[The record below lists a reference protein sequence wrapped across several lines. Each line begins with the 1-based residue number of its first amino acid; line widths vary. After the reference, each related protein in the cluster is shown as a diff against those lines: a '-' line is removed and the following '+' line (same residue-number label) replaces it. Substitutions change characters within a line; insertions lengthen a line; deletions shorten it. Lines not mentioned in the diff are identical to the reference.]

1 MNVILRW
8 LRPLISYNIRHA
20 GPILLISISLAIV
33 SAFFAIRLKI
43 DTDIANLL
51 PENYESVKALER
63 LQATVGGEIDLQ
75 VAIISP
81 SFEANR
87 AYAYALIEQAQKAVY
102 SKNNEPFFE
111 RVEFKKETEVL
122 RDNALFL
129 ATHKELDAIHNFLT
143 TKIEDIKLEVNPFY
157 FDLGLE
163 EEDTTSQASS
173 IEQFEASYEA
183 IIPSEYPVSEDS
195 TVMVISFYPTGS
207 KSDVQ
212 FLREMFRTTEQLIQK
227 TDPSA
232 FHPQMKVSSG
242 GRLSRHLMEL
252 DSITKDVFNS
262 FTSGITSVLLVV
274 MLYFFIKKLVNYRRG
289 AIEDQ
294 KVGMLG
300 HLLRS
305 PVPVIIIGLPLVISL
320 SYTFGL
326 AYMFLGTLN
335 TMTSVLFVIL
345 FGMGI
350 DYGIHFYAR
359 YLEIRSSGMSVQDAI
374 MSTYDSSGSAIMTS
388 SLTTAVSLFILVVA
402 DFRGFSEFGLIS
414 GTGIVLAFFAMIF
427 ILPTLV
433 VVCER
438 WGLILVNENVVAV
451 NSAIPKR
458 YPFARAIVSSG
469 LIITTVIIIFL
480 PKLEFEYDFGQLEP
494 EFSEYVEFRQITG
507 QVFKNQRRNPA
518 YIIADSDQD
527 VDNIL
532 TTLDAKV
539 DSDTLSPTIEVVE
552 ALQERFPVTD
562 SAITSKLNKIAGIR
576 TLLEDPF
583 LKESDDTYLEKLR
596 RASKTVEALK
606 IDQVPDYLKSRF
618 VTKDGEIGRF
628 VIVYPLKTLN
638 LSDGR
643 NSIAFKQDVGEI
655 ITQDGKKFHAAS
667 TSIVAADMLDLMIK
681 ESPFMIIA
689 TTILIIALMYLAFQS
704 TRWTLI
710 ALLPLVMG
718 LLFTFGIMLLFGVKL
733 NFYNI
738 IVLPAILGIGED
750 CGVHIA
756 KRYLEE
762 GRSSM
767 RKVLSSTGQHI
778 TMGSF
783 TTILGFA
790 GLLFTSHP
798 GLYSIGFMATVGIFM
813 TWLTSVTFMPA
824 MVQWLEDTNKIEFNQ
839 PA

>member
-8 LRPLISYNIRHA
+8 LRPLIVFNIRYA
-20 GPILLISISLAIV
+20 GSILLFTISLAIV
-33 SAFFAIRLKI
+33 SAYFALKLKI

-87 AYAYALIEQAQKAVY
+87 AFAYALLEESKKAVY
-102 SKNNEPFFE
+102 SKNKEPFFE

-129 ATHKELDAIHNFLT
+129 ATHKELDAIHDFLSK
-143 TKIEDIKLEVNPFY
+143 KIEEIKLEVNPFY

-163 EEDTTSQASS
+163 EEEDSS
-173 IEQFEASYEA
+173 DQQVNIEQFEASYEA
-183 IIPSEYPVSEDS
+183 IIPSEYPVSADS
-195 TVMVISFYPTGS
+195 TVMVLSFYPTGS

-212 FLREMFRTTEQLIQK
+212 FLREMFATTEDLIRK
-227 TDPSA
+227 MDPSS
-232 FHPQMKVSSG
+232 FHPQMQVSSG

-252 DSITKDVFNS
+252 DSITNDVFNS
-262 FTSGITSVLLVV
+262 FASGITSVLLVV
-274 MLYFFIKKLVNYRRG
+274 MFYFFIKKLVNYRRG
-289 AIEDQ
+289 SIEEQ
-294 KVGMLG
+294 KVGILG
-300 HLLRS
+300 HVLRS
-305 PVPVIIIGLPLVISL
+305 PVPIIIIGLPLVISL

-326 AYMFLGTLN
+326 AYLFLGTLN

-359 YLEIRSSGMSVQDAI
+359 YLEIRSSGESVHQAI

-388 SLTTAVSLFILVVA
+388 SITTAVSLFILVIA

-414 GTGIVLAFFAMIF
+414 GTGIVLAYFSMIF
-427 ILPTLV
+427 ILPTLIILF
-433 VVCER
+433 ER
-438 WGLILVNENVVAV
+438 WGLILVNENVVEV
-451 NSAIPKR
+451 KSAIPRR
-458 YPFARAIVSSG
+458 YPLSRAIVSTG
-469 LIITTVIIIFL
+469 LVLSLVVIVFL

-518 YIIADSDQD
+518 YIIADSDQE
-527 VDNIL
+527 VENIL
-532 TTLDAKV
+532 TTLDTKV
-539 DSDTLSPTIEVVE
+539 TADSLSPTIEIVE

-562 SAITSKLNKIAGIR
+562 SAITSKLTKIAGIR
-576 TLLEDPF
+576 ELLEDPF

-655 ITQDGKKFHAAS
+655 TTADGKKFHAAS

-681 ESPFMIIA
+681 ESPYMVIA
-689 TTILIIALMYLAFQS
+689 TTIVIIMLMYLAFHS
-704 TRWTLI
+704 VRWTLI

-756 KRYLEE
+756 SRYLEE
-762 GRSSM
+762 GKSSM

-778 TMGSF
+778 TIGSL

-790 GLLFTSHP
+790 GLLFTAHP

-824 MVQWLEDTNKIEFNQ
+824 LVQWLEDKQKIEFN
-839 PA
+839 